1 MSTFKEK
8 NHKNNLSVNPNPL
21 IAIEVLKQAKVKIWY
36 LFRYKPK
43 IIRILQHNKLQNF
56 QNVQKTLYFQ
66 IDDERQ
72 GEFDNII
79 EPPLSK
85 RT

>member
-1 MSTFKEK
+1 M
-8 NHKNNLSVNPNPL
+8 
-21 IAIEVLKQAKVKIWY
+21 LKQAKVKIWY

-66 IDDERQ
+66 IDDERP
-72 GEFDNII
+72 GEFDNFVD
-79 EPPLSK
+79 PPMSK
-85 RT
+85 WSQDFKDNSKVGENYNAI